1 MSNPARSSKGYLDRI
16 DRVSDELYISYP
28 PT

>member
-1 MSNPARSSKGYLDRI
+1 MSNPARSSKRYLDPI
-16 DRVSDELYISYP
+16 DRVSNELYVSYP